1 MKKVREPF
9 IFKTPLSLKD
19 IIDEKWEF
27 AQAEQKFGNVDP
39 HREMLYFYWA
49 CGVGPVFSLTA
60 RLTG

>member
-1 MKKVREPF
+1 LKKVREPF

-39 HREMLYFYWA
+39 IVKCYTFIGLVASGR
-49 CGVGPVFSLTA
+49 FSL
-60 RLTG
+60 